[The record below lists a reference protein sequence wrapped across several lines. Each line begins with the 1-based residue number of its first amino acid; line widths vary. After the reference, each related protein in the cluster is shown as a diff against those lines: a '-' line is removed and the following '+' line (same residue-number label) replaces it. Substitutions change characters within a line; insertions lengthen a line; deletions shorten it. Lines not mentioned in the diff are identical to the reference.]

1 MQKTRGGAGCVTK
14 VEVAAQDLPLVSVII
29 TCYNQARFL
38 GQAIESVLKQ
48 TYPRFEIKVIDDGST
63 DDTSQVVARYSSAS
77 YIRQENQGVVAARNK
92 GLQESKGDYVIFLD
106 GDDRLLPNALGI
118 SLQHFNA
125 HPECAFVYGRCA
137 FIGVDGSPL
146 PTWRHL
152 EVEKEHY
159 LALLRNNF
167 IWMPAKVMYRRSAF
181 EAVVGFD
188 AAADHSSDYDLYL
201 RISRKFP
208 IYGHDNVV
216 AEWRQHETNTSRN
229 SGLML
234 RSVLTALQLQRK
246 YVKGDK
252 RYEEAYKAGIRY
264 YQNIYGGPLIDE
276 ILASVKT
283 RQWKRAVQ
291 EARVLLRY
299 YPQGLAVNIVRKIY
313 RKIVK
318 PEKN

>member
-1 MQKTRGGAGCVTK
+1 MRGVTK
-14 VEVAAQDLPLVSVII
+14 VVEVVAQDLPLVSVII

-38 GQAIESVLKQ
+38 GEAIESVLQQ
-48 TYPRFEIKVIDDGST
+48 TYLHFEIKVIDDGST
-63 DDTSQVVARYSSAS
+63 DDTSEVVARYPTAS

-92 GLQESKGDYVIFLD
+92 GLRESKGDYVIFLD
-106 GDDRLLPNALGI
+106 GDDRLLPTALAIG
-118 SLQHFNA
+118 LQYLDA

-137 FIGVDGSPL
+137 FIAADGSPL
-146 PTWRHL
+146 PTWRHP
-152 EVEKEHY
+152 EVGKEHY

-181 EAVVGFD
+181 ESVVEFD

-208 IYGHDNVV
+208 IHGHDNVV
-216 AEWRQHETNTSRN
+216 AEWRQHKANTSRK

-234 RSVLTALQLQRK
+234 RSALTALQSQRK
-246 YVKGDK
+246 YVKGDR

-264 YQNIYGGPLIDE
+264 YQNIYGGQLIDE
-276 ILASVKT
+276 ILALVKT

-291 EARVLLRY
+291 GARVLQQY
-299 YPQGLAVNIVRKIY
+299 YPLGLAVNAARKIY

>member
-1 MQKTRGGAGCVTK
+1 MK
-14 VEVAAQDLPLVSVII
+14 VDEVAAQDLPLVSVII
-29 TCYNQARFL
+29 TCYNQAPFL
-38 GQAIESVLKQ
+38 GEAIESVLQQ
-48 TYPRFEIKVIDDGST
+48 TYPRFEIKIIDDGST
-63 DDTSQVVARYSSAS
+63 DDTSQVAARYARVS
-77 YIRQENQGVVAARNK
+77 YLRQENQGVVAARNK
-92 GLQESKGDYVIFLD
+92 GLRESQGDYLIFLD

-118 SLQHFNA
+118 SLQHLNA

-137 FIGVDGSPL
+137 FIAGDGSPL

-152 EVEKEHY
+152 KVEKEHY
-159 LALLRNNF
+159 LALLHNNF

-181 EAVVGFD
+181 ESVVGFD
-188 AAADHSSDYDLYL
+188 AAADHTSDYDLYL

-216 AEWRQHETNTSRN
+216 AEWRQHKANTSRK

-234 RSVLTALQLQRK
+234 RSAVTTLRSQRQ

-252 RYEEAYKAGIRY
+252 RYEKAYEAGIRC

-276 ILASVKT
+276 ILAFVKT
-283 RQWKRAVQ
+283 RQWKRLVQ
-291 EARVLLRY
+291 EARILLRY
-299 YPQGLAVNIVRKIY
+299 YPQGLAVNIGRRIF

-318 PEKN
+318 PKKN